1 MKEKLIILEIPEP
14 QDDGAIQKPTRDV
27 PNGRGHK
34 LDERLVVSS
43 QTPDDIQR
51 ALEQLPEG
59 HKSSET
65 KIEP

>member
-1 MKEKLIILEIPEP
+1 MILEIPEP
-14 QDDGAIQKPTRDV
+14 QDDGAVQKPTRDI
-27 PNGRGHK
+27 PTGNGRK

-51 ALEQLPEG
+51 ALEQLSED
-59 HKSSET
+59 HKPSEP

>member
-1 MKEKLIILEIPEP
+1 MKEKLIILKIPES
-14 QDDGAIQKPTRDV
+14 QDDGAVQQPTKDV
-27 PNGRGHK
+27 PNGRGHQ

-43 QTPDDIQR
+43 QTPDDIQK
-51 ALEQLPEG
+51 ALEQLPED